1 MKRLFYLAPS
11 IDSVEAISNDL
22 HEHGVK
28 DWRIHIVSK
37 DEAGLYTH
45 RLHGA
50 GMTDKTD
57 FVRYAERGAM
67 AGGIFGIC
75 FLIPLAMSGVVALPG
90 PAWVALFLFLMLI
103 GGWIGGIGGI
113 SSRNYKVRRYD
124 AAIDRGEHLVMV
136 DASRKDIETTKQL
149 MEKNHPEARLQSVDS
164 RFNNPFVEDDGKFHM
179 T

>member
-28 DWRIHIVSK
+28 DWRIHIVSQ
-37 DEAGLYTH
+37 DEAGLHTH

-67 AGGIFGIC
+67 AGAVFDLC
-75 FLIPLAMSGVVALPG
+75 FLVPLAYSGLVALPIM
-90 PAWVALFLFLMLI
+90 AWVGIGLFAVLI

-113 SSRNYKVRRYD
+113 SARNYKVRRFD
-124 AAIDRGEHLVMV
+124 PAIEQGEHLVMV
-136 DASRKDIETTKQL
+136 DAPKKNIETMKQL
-149 MEKNHPEARLQSVDS
+149 MEKNHPEARLQAVDS
-164 RFNNPFVEDDGKFHM
+164 RLNNPFVEDDGKFHV